1 MYECGTIHLVLGTID
16 HHQNEECIL
25 RPVKCPRKC
34 GKVMRFCDIPMH
46 IGKLNN
52 SCCVGVFM

>member
-1 MYECGTIHLVLGTID
+1 MD

-25 RPVKCPRKC
+25 RPVKCPKKC
-34 GKVMRFCDIPMH
+34 GKVMQFCAIPMH
-46 IGKLNN
+46 IGKLLN